1 MISNS
6 RLVNSLCISSISK
19 AAKWHI
25 SSWVVIPS
33 TISHKMTSGSKAMGQ
48 PTAVA
53 TPQNLVVVP
62 HKSKAPFKYSSF
74 QAPMTTKVLCW
85 INTKTGP
92 QPPAHM
98 LPTAEGMA
106 PLPHSAAWRMFS
118 YNKDYK
124 TLLRKIR
131 RIQ

>member
-1 MISNS
+1 
-6 RLVNSLCISSISK
+6 
-19 AAKWHI
+19 
-25 SSWVVIPS
+25 
-33 TISHKMTSGSKAMGQ
+33 MTSGSKAMGQ

-53 TPQNLVVVP
+53 TPQNLAVVP

-92 QPPAHM
+92 QPRAHM